1 MQTTGFD
8 PAEGPQVPT
17 EMKEE
22 LCAGID
28 YLMKMVN
35 RHQNLDRSKV
45 EAFGEKLM
53 EILSRKY
60 TGHWYPESPVKG
72 QAYRCIR
79 INRKQQVDD
88 CLLQACESSG
98 LQYSELALP
107 KEMSLWI
114 DPKEVSCR
122 LGENSCHFQVRFP
135 EVKDKDIEKRSP
147 SEQETSDYH
156 SEGSDS
162 QADSSDDDESTRK
175 KKEKQ
180 VQLETSAKGS
190 TKQRLEYFYHPAQAN
205 PVFLPFS
212 RRGVSLIPTY
222 QPVTLYYIYP
232 KLQKFCPQPL
242 PHARRQKQKTV
253 KS

>member
-1 MQTTGFD
+1 MR
-8 PAEGPQVPT
+8 
-17 EMKEE
+17 EE

-28 YLMKMVN
+28 YIMKVVN
-35 RHQNLDRSKV
+35 RHQKLDWRKV
-45 EAFGEKLM
+45 EVFGEKLM

-79 INRKQQVDD
+79 INRKQRVDE
-88 CLLQACESSG
+88 CLLQACEGSG

-107 KEMSLWI
+107 REMSLWI

-122 LGENSCHFQVRFP
+122 LGENSCHFQVKLP
-135 EVKDKDIEKRSP
+135 GPKKEELGKRSP

-162 QADSSDDDESTRK
+162 QAESSDEDESARK
-175 KKEKQ
+175 KKERQ
-180 VQLETSAKGS
+180 VQPEAAAQSS
-190 TKQRLEYFYHPAQAN
+190 IKQGPEYFYHPAQVTPA
-205 PVFLPFS
+205 FIPF
-212 RRGVSLIPTY
+212 RRAVGLIPTY

-232 KLQKFCPQPL
+232 KLQKFYPQNL
-242 PHARRQKQKTV
+242 SRTRRQKQKAG
-253 KS
+253 KP